1 MLTSSPTLLL
11 IFRMHCQLSSVFK
24 RRLGTFDFSNLIFI
38 TFKLCYFIIVLIFV
52 FLYLSALV
60 SVDLVWPFNMV
71 LIYSTSMVQE
81 VRSLRG

>member
-1 MLTSSPTLLL
+1 
-11 IFRMHCQLSSVFK
+11 
-24 RRLGTFDFSNLIFI
+24 
-38 TFKLCYFIIVLIFV
+38 
-52 FLYLSALV
+52 LYLSALV